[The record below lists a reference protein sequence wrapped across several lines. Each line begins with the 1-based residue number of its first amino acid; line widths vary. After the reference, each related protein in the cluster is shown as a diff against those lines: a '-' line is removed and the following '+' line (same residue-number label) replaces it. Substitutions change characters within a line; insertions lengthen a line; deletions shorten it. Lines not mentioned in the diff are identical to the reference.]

1 MLRSRVS
8 SSAGESGMRTGVAR
22 SPGGHV
28 QVLAVE
34 AQHVVDAG
42 PVGGDDLARIE
53 RVDAEGEALA
63 LQEAHD
69 VAHVVE
75 LPVEGAAEVDHVG
88 AALPVV
94 LRRAHHLLAGEVRHV
109 VDLGEDPDVVGAV
122 LLAERRLSEVLGQVP
137 EVGGPLLRPDAP
149 AVLDRPHVALAQA
162 RDDDALAVG
171 DLREVPGDPR
181 GGHEGGDR
189 DAEHRHLVRE
199 LRRHALERRP
209 ERRLG
214 ELAGDEQGL
223 GHGDPGILGAGARA
237 GPLRRAGRDCRPS
250 PTCWA
255 CPPCGSPRPVAT
267 APPPRGAWRARS
279 RAR

>member
-1 MLRSRVS
+1 MPARSAATISTGSSVSMLRVKPWLFR
-8 SSAGESGMRTGVAR
+8 RPTTC
-22 SPGGHV
+22 
-28 QVLAVE
+28 
-34 AQHVVDAG
+34 
-42 PVGGDDLARIE
+42 
-53 RVDAEGEALA
+53 
-63 LQEAHD
+63 
-69 VAHVVE
+69 AHVVE

-94 LRRAHHLLAGEVRHV
+94 LRQAHHLLAREVRHV

-122 LLAERRLSEVLGQVP
+122 LLAERRLSEVLGEVP
-137 EVGGPLLRPDAP
+137 EVGGPLLGPDAP
-149 AVLDRPHVALAQA
+149 AVLDDPHVALAET
-162 RDDDALAVG
+162 RDHDALAAG

-189 DAEHRHLVRE
+189 DAQHRDLVRE

-223 GHGDPGILGAGARA
+223 GHGDRYPRSVGRR
-237 GPLRRAGRDCRPS
+237 GPAAQAGRSGLPPFTHLLGVPS
-250 PTCWA
+250 S
-255 CPPCGSPRPVAT
+255 GSPRPVAT
-267 APPPRGAWRARS
+267 ARRPRVAGRARS